1 MREELLRQTI
11 RSLRERA
18 EPAPVGVADMQL
30 LARFVAARDEA
41 AFELLLRRYGPMVL
55 GVCRRLLRQTQ
66 DAEDAFQAT
75 FLILAHKAGSIRHG
89 VALGGWLYRVAYR
102 VALRALRARADRVRQ
117 GGRQEAGVDTLAA
130 PAHGAPDNDDLRRV
144 LDEEINRLPA
154 RLRDV
159 FVLCCLDGKTGAE
172 AAAELRCPPGT
183 VSSRL
188 TRARARLRFRLQRRG
203 IAPVGAALA
212 SAALAD
218 QALAASLPAS
228 LLMASLRSVALAR
241 AGAAACTPDRILA
254 EGVLR
259 TMFLSKLSMA
269 GLLLA
274 AACLIATCGFFAM
287 HVLAAP
293 PEQAE
298 AQVQPAP
305 LPEAGPQDKTPRA
318 IVVSAAKPRP
328 GPGLLT
334 AQPMTV
340 RAAGRV
346 DLNPDIAG
354 VLKSLSVGL
363 GDSVQRG
370 QVLAEMD
377 APALVL
383 AAKQAAVAVEQ
394 AKSQIEEV
402 KARVDT
408 AQAEVD
414 VAKSTVQQRQAEVR
428 GTEAS
433 VAISQ
438 NHLTWTRDL
447 AARKVVGAS
456 EVREKED
463 ALMLAKAR
471 VAAAQAAVANAH
483 SDVRVKQ
490 GKVAQTRAALRSA
503 EAGLASAELAAEQ
516 ATQQRQATRVRAPFD
531 GVVTAVNYTV
541 GHAFRPG
548 ERGPAGP
555 LLTLERTDRLHAVVL
570 VPQDVVPWV
579 AVGSP
584 VVLHLDGLPD
594 VKTSDHAITRTA
606 FALDP
611 QSRTMRVE
619 IDMANPGQRVHP
631 GMFGRAEIFRTGGI
645 LLVPRKA
652 VVSRK
657 RADGTMS
664 AGVYVVR
671 KNQAH
676 FTPVQHMLDRN
687 GPDIEILA
695 DLSPDALVVTDPT
708 QLQAETVSVELKTA
722 PKSK

>member
-18 EPAPVGVADMQL
+18 EPTPVGIADMQL
-30 LARFVAARDEA
+30 LARFVAERDEA
-41 AFELLLRRYGPMVL
+41 AFELLLRRHGPMVL
-55 GVCRRLLRQTQ
+55 GVCRRLLRQAQ

-75 FLILAHKAGSIRHG
+75 FLILAHKASSIRHG

-102 VALRALRARADRVRQ
+102 VALRARANRTRQ
-117 GGRQEAGVDTLAA
+117 GCRQDAGVDTLAA
-130 PAHGAPDNDDLRRV
+130 PADGAPDNDDLRRV
-144 LDEEINRLPA
+144 LDEEINRLPT

-159 FVLCCLDGKTGAE
+159 FILCCLDGKTGAE
-172 AAAELRCPPGT
+172 AAAELRCPTGT
-183 VSSRL
+183 ISSRL

-203 IAPVGAALA
+203 IVPASVALA
-212 SAALAD
+212 GAALAD

-228 LLMASLRSVALAR
+228 LLVASLRSVALAR

-305 LPEAGPQDKTPRA
+305 LPEAGAQDKKARA
-318 IVVSAAKPRP
+318 ITVVAAKPRH

-363 GDSVQRG
+363 GDSVRQG
-370 QVLAEMD
+370 QLLAEVD

-383 AAKQAAVAVEQ
+383 AEKQAAVAVEQ

-402 KARVDT
+402 RARVDT
-408 AQAEVD
+408 AQAEVE
-414 VAKSTVQQRQAEVR
+414 VAKSTVRQRQAEVR
-428 GTEAS
+428 GAEAS
-433 VAISQ
+433 AATSQ
-438 NHLTWTRDL
+438 NHLKWTRDL
-447 AARKVVGAS
+447 AARKAVGAE

-463 ALMLAKAR
+463 AVTLAKAR
-471 VAAAQAAVANAH
+471 VAAAEAAVVNAH
-483 SDVRVKQ
+483 SDIRVKQ
-490 GKVAQTRAALRSA
+490 GKVAQATAALESA
-503 EAGLASAELAAEQ
+503 KAGLASAELAVEQ
-516 ATQQRQATRVRAPFD
+516 ATQQLQTTRVRAPFD

-548 ERGPAGP
+548 ERSSAGP

-570 VPQDVVPWV
+570 VPQDMVPWV
-579 AVGSP
+579 AIGSP
-584 VVLHLDGLPD
+584 VVLRLDGLPE
-594 VKTSDHAITRTA
+594 VKTSDYTITRTA

-611 QSRTMRVE
+611 KTRTMRVE

-631 GMFGRAEIFRTGGI
+631 GMFGQAEIFHKGGV
-645 LLVPRKA
+645 LLVPRTA

-657 RADGTMS
+657 GADGTMRE
-664 AGVYVVR
+664 GVYVVR

-676 FTPVQHMLDRN
+676 FTPLQHMIDN
-687 GPDIEILA
+687 DAGIAILA
-695 DLSPDALVVTDPT
+695 GLSPDALIVTDPT
-708 QLQAETVSVELKTA
+708 QLQAETVPVELKTA